1 MAEIDNLEDE
11 LEEIEDA
18 DIPDEGD
25 DDLDADDL
33 DEDVDFD
40 DDSSGG
46 LFSNRRRLVIIG
58 GIVLAVF
65 LVVAGVVFFST
76 RFSAPVQSTGT
87 SISSADAK
95 MFEKKSKRK
104 ARRKRKVKYET
115 LYRQLDGSQ
124 LAKVLREL
132 SYNNIA
138 FNVVQNGKQ
147 YDLEVDETRTEEA
160 KNLLAIKGL
169 PTSPVK
175 GYELFDD
182 ASNLGVTEFDKRIRL
197 VRAISGEMEKAIM
210 EFDAIDNAQVE
221 VVMPEQRLFA
231 VTQPPVTAS
240 ILIRKAPEAVITD
253 EIVFAMMQIVSNSVE
268 NLQPQNISV
277 VDTHG
282 NVLHVGVLERMAERQ
297 RLDRIKRSQTGMMS
311 QIGKTGQAVI
321 PSMDELVGWFNVKT
335 KYEQM
340 LEKRAFEQLVGVLPK
355 KSYKVAVTVDLNRIR
370 QTGEP
375 DINRIT
381 TSVVVDNNRDDIQ
394 LDAYVTKQVHAA
406 VAGAIGYVRGRD
418 TIHLS
423 RADFM
428 AQKQDAPEQKE
439 KTPRKEIDYAAY
451 AKYWPIPALGY
462 TTLGILFLL
471 FRMFRS
477 AFMSVANALG
487 LFKEQEPE
495 KKVVKEEPEL
505 LDIPETAFNE
515 MVDGVDEEG
524 TTEYAINKLSYLA
537 KENPDVVRQ
546 VVSQWLDSD
555 PDVPEPEAEP
565 ALIAEPA
572 LEQMGIDEIPGVEE
586 LELDQNTAVEEEEEL
601 PIGV

>member
-11 LEEIEDA
+11 LEELNDNDVTAE
-18 DIPDEGD
+18 D
-25 DDLDADDL
+25 DDDIDNEDLDL
-33 DEDVDFD
+33 DEDANFD
-40 DDSSGG
+40 DDYREGF
-46 LFSNRRRLVIIG
+46 FSNRRRLLIIG
-58 GIVLAVF
+58 GIVLGVF

-76 RFSAPVQSTGT
+76 GSGPKEQTGT
-87 SISSADAK
+87 SISNADAK
-95 MFEKKSKRK
+95 MFEKKTKQKARKKRK
-104 ARRKRKVKYET
+104 IKYET

-124 LAKVLREL
+124 LASVLREL
-132 SYNNIA
+132 SYNSIA

-147 YDLEVDETRTEEA
+147 YDLEIEETRTEEA

-169 PTSPVK
+169 PTNPVK

-210 EFDAIDNAQVE
+210 EFNAIDNAQVE

-240 ILIRKAPEAVITD
+240 ILIRQAPGAVITD

-297 RLDRIKRSQTGMMS
+297 RMDRIKHSQTGMMT
-311 QIGKTGQAVI
+311 QLGKTGQAI
-321 PSMDELVGWFNVKT
+321 PPSMDELVGWFNVKT
-335 KYEQM
+335 KYELM

-355 KSYKVAVTVDLNRIR
+355 DSYKVAVTIDLNSIR
-370 QTGEP
+370 ETGEP
-375 DINRIT
+375 DIKRIT
-381 TSVVVDNNRDDIQ
+381 TSVVVDNRRKDIQ
-394 LDAYVTKQVHAA
+394 LDAYITKQVHAA

-418 TIHLS
+418 TIHMS

-428 AQKQDAPEQKE
+428 SQKKEEPVAKPKAPG
-439 KTPRKEIDYAAY
+439 KTIDYANY

-462 TTLGILFLL
+462 TTLGILFLV

-477 AFMSVANALG
+477 VFMSLANAMG
-487 LFKEQEPE
+487 LFKEQEDAPI
-495 KKVVKEEPEL
+495 KQREET
-505 LDIPETAFNE
+505 LDIPETAFDE

-524 TTEYAINKLSYLA
+524 SVDAAINKLSYIA
-537 KENPDVVRQ
+537 KENPDVLRQ
-546 VVSQWLDSD
+546 VVAEWLDND
-555 PDVPEPEAEP
+555 PDVPEPEEEPIFSLETSFEP
-565 ALIAEPA
+565 ADDTLP
-572 LEQMGIDEIPGVEE
+572 VEA
-586 LELDQNTAVEEEEEL
+586 ELDENAFVEEEEEL
-601 PIGV
+601 SVGV